1 MANLK
6 KVICLLCALLLL
18 FATLAGCGQATADL
32 SNPNIEI
39 VQMADRQTTTDPRN
53 QNTEADEIVDYT
65 IVNYADYI
73 ATALEDLYQIA
84 DVVIVGTFGETV
96 QTYVCE
102 HSVPVTQV
110 MFHVESTNKGTVS
123 QRSIIVEYYGGTV
136 SMSSYLDTL
145 TADQIAKRGLDRPD
159 VDISNMTV
167 TYETTKESVVVDR
180 SGTYMLFLSYDA
192 ARDTYFILCDA
203 YGACKMEDGLVY
215 SLREEKYVQADFE

>member
-6 KVICLLCALLLL
+6 QVICLLCALFLLS
-18 FATLAGCGQATADL
+18 ATLTGCGQATADQ
-32 SNPNIEI
+32 SDPNIEI
-39 VQMADRQTTTDPRN
+39 VEIADRQTTTDLRN

-73 ATALEDLYQIA
+73 ATTPEDLYQIA

-102 HSVPVTQV
+102 HSLPVTQV
-110 MFHVESTNKGTVS
+110 MFHVESTNKGTIPQSSVV
-123 QRSIIVEYYGGTV
+123 VEYYGGTV

-145 TADQIAKRGLDRPD
+145 TAEQIAKRGLDRPD

>member
-1 MANLK
+1 MK
-6 KVICLLCALLLL
+6 QVICLLCALLLL
-18 FATLAGCGQATADL
+18 SATLTGCRQATANL
-32 SNPNIEI
+32 SDPNIEI
-39 VQMADRQTTTDPRN
+39 VQMADRQTATDPRN
-53 QNTEADEIVDYT
+53 QNTEADETIDYPIT
-65 IVNYADYI
+65 NYADYI
-73 ATALEDLYQIA
+73 ATTPEDLYQIA

-102 HSVPVTQV
+102 HSLPVTQV
-110 MFHVESTNKGTVS
+110 IFNVESVNKGVIPK
-123 QRSIIVEYYGGTV
+123 RSIIVEYYGGTV
-136 SMSSYLDTL
+136 PMRSYLDTL

-192 ARDTYFILCDA
+192 ENDTYFILCDA
-203 YGACKMEDGLVY
+203 YGACKMEDGLIY